1 MAAIAISDSSL
12 GALKAKLRESFLVEK
27 SSHLTEALAYSLGYQ
42 THAAFLADAA
52 LNASDPPI
60 ALLDLERFTSR
71 LEQFGYVKAVEFD
84 FEVFAG
90 ERGPAISTVPATA
103 YEYEYSSVRKKA
115 WRNLMVS
122 TINEG
127 LRQKFFSLRPGD
139 NRWVGAKGPAINVTG
154 DVAGHIFDFNLP
166 NGLPA
171 CAYISDAGFD
181 EVSVHSAVYPKGYLV
196 RASNAGF
203 EAGEAIGNT
212 WLERRRGA
220 WMQSASN
227 LFTCRRNL
235 VQALADLRVEPMG
248 FGDKGNVIM

>member
-12 GALKAKLRESFLVEK
+12 GALKAKLREFFLVQK

-42 THAAFLADAA
+42 THAALLSATVV
-52 LNASDPPI
+52 NASDPPI
-60 ALLDLERFTSR
+60 GLLDLERFTSR
-71 LEQFGYVKAVEFD
+71 LEQFGYEKDAEFD
-84 FEVFAG
+84 FEFFAG
-90 ERGPAISTVPATA
+90 QLGPAISTTPLTA
-103 YEYEYSSVRKKA
+103 HEYEYGSVRKMA

-127 LRQKFFSLRPGD
+127 LRQKLFSLRPGD
-139 NRWVGAKGPAINVTG
+139 NRWPGAKGPAVSPSG
-154 DVAGHIFDFNLP
+154 DVAGHHFDFNLP

-181 EVSVHSAVYPKGYLV
+181 EVSVHAAVHPKGYLV
-196 RASNAGF
+196 RADDSGF
-203 EAGEAIGNT
+203 KSAEAAGNT

-235 VQALADLRVEPMG
+235 VQALADMQVKPMG